1 MASSSKLTAV
11 TLLVLMLLIITNI
24 LNFHLKFSQQNM
36 EHSEPNSLNPLSK
49 LFSNQVAGSGKATR
63 LNEVVASAVNFDW
76 REAIESGSITSLP
89 GTTGEGVPGKIREWL
104 LTTTGIPIHDNAQD
118 YFGSEEAVKDMES
131 RVCGGWDADNVAFKN
146 PECIESLDFGPYED
160 AEGILPDPNKI
171 DIVTPSIR
179 NLDFLNEWR
188 EFFQGFHVI
197 IIQDGDQSKD
207 LEIPSWVDYELH
219 KRVDIEKALGE
230 GQWVISQK
238 DASIR
243 NYGFLLSKKR
253 YIFTIDD
260 DCRPAYDSRGHK
272 INPLAFH
279 YRNLRTPSTPYMFNT
294 LYDAYQEGSDFV
306 RGYPYS
312 LRAGVPTGVSHGLWM
327 NQPE

>member
-1 MASSSKLTAV
+1 MVNFTERRHPVLFI
-11 TLLVLMLLIITNI
+11 LVLVLVVLQLSRIN
-24 LNFHLKFSQQNM
+24 
-36 EHSEPNSLNPLSK
+36 EPASYVIETREQKKQRKRS
-49 LFSNQVAGSGKATR
+49 SR
-63 LNEVVASAVNFDW
+63 LNDVVSNAVSFDW
-76 REAIESGSITSLP
+76 REVITSGPITSTP
-89 GTTGEGVPGKIREWL
+89 GTTGEGVPGKMREWL
-104 LTTTGIPIHDNAQD
+104 LTTGIPIDDSAQD
-118 YFGSEEAVKDMES
+118 HFGSEEAVKDMES
-131 RVCGGWDADNVAFKN
+131 RICQGWNAESIGFNN
-146 PECIESLDFGPYED
+146 PKCVDSLDFGNYENI
-160 AEGILPDPNKI
+160 EGILPDPNEI

-197 IIQDGDQSKD
+197 IIQDGDQSKE

-219 KRVDIEKALGE
+219 KRVDIERALGE
-230 GQWVISQK
+230 GQWIISQR

-260 DCRPAYDSRGHK
+260 DCRPAYDSRGRK

-279 YRNLRTPSTPYMFNT
+279 YRNLKTPSTPYMFNT
-294 LYDAYQEGSDFV
+294 LYDPYQEGSDFV

-312 LRAGVPTGVSHGLWM
+312 LRGGVPTGVSHGLWM